1 MIVDERIY
9 TLKIGKL
16 KEYLELYE
24 NKGFAVQTRILG
36 HMVGYF
42 HTEIGPLNQIVH
54 LWAYDNFEER
64 TKRRAILGVD
74 PEWMAYVKEMRPLL
88 EKQENKILLPAPF
101 SPIHKSNITD

>member
-16 KEYLELYE
+16 NDYLALYE
-24 NKGFAVQTRILG
+24 SKGFSVQTRILG
-36 HMVGYF
+36 HLIGYF

-54 LWAYDNFEER
+54 LWAYDSFEER
-64 TKRRAILGVD
+64 TKRRAILGSD

-88 EKQENKILLPAPF
+88 DKQENKILLPASF
-101 SPIHKSNITD
+101 SPLHKSNI